1 MVDLE
6 QHSAQKKTFTRGHRI
21 CLLKVQIRE
30 KAYTYQLIHIIEHY
44 AAREKANTYQLREK
58 AYTYQLMEKEP
69 RTRTRVKKATNHGG
83 KNDVRFSI
91 KMMFVF
97 KVFTNT
103 NIKYVNCVY
112 LRTICYLQTNIKNI
126 KDTSHNFLRNHDSC
140 VFMITGSFRASGK
153 EQLWLLGYVGVWDR
167 SKYRFEV
174 RLTYIVEN
182 VPNLDCRPPFP
193 VLQCS
198 NLHCGPPFPP
208 PKP

>member
-21 CLLKVQIRE
+21 CLLKVQLTLE
-30 KAYTYQLIHIIEHY
+30 YYAAYTYQL
-44 AAREKANTYQLREK
+44 R
-58 AYTYQLMEKEP
+58 EKEP

-153 EQLWLLGYVGVWDR
+153 EQL
-167 SKYRFEV
+167 
-174 RLTYIVEN
+174 
-182 VPNLDCRPPFP
+182 
-193 VLQCS
+193 
-198 NLHCGPPFPP
+198 
-208 PKP
+208 